1 MKRPRPQNLRESPVG
16 SSTSL
21 ASLDYDAAVES
32 GSTTGAGAAVEALAS
47 LGPSEMSRGPIDG
60 ALADL
65 LERLC
70 AAVGGAEA
78 GLDRIDPTGS
88 LVPEG
93 RHPPEAETP
102 ADACRAALAA
112 PGASAHARGWDARA
126 VAGPAGVHAVL
137 WTRPGP
143 GGAAE
148 PALSIAAAAVGWAL
162 ENARLRD
169 GLERAMGQVL
179 EDDERMLGRM
189 GLDIHDGPTQQLSV
203 ALLEVQLLEAEIE
216 DADEPAGG
224 WPEGLR
230 AGLGRIYET
239 LGGALHE
246 MRELIGHLR
255 PAQFKDRAL
264 DDILGDAIGGFEAR
278 SDIPVERRI
287 RGEFQVNGVSVSQ
300 RITFYRILQEALANA
315 HRHGHASGVV
325 VDLESDARG
334 TRLVVSDDGEGFD
347 PGTIMRDRERAPS
360 ARHGLRGMEDRARL
374 LGGSFSVESTPGE
387 GTTVSVFL
395 PPWNPPESLEDTV
408 VDE

>member
-1 MKRPRPQNLRESPVG
+1 
-16 SSTSL
+16 
-21 ASLDYDAAVES
+21 VES
-32 GSTTGAGAAVEALAS
+32 GSTTGVGVAVEALAS
-47 LGPSEMSRGPIDG
+47 LGPSEMSRRPLDG
-60 ALADL
+60 VLTDL
-65 LERLC
+65 LARLC

-78 GLDRIDPTGS
+78 GIDRIDPTGA
-88 LVPEG
+88 LVPEV
-93 RHPPEAETP
+93 RLPAEAVAPE
-102 ADACRAALAA
+102 DACRAALATQH
-112 PGASAHARGWDARA
+112 ASAHVGGWDARA
-126 VAGPAGVHAVL
+126 VMGPSGPHAVL
-137 WTRPGP
+137 WVRPGA
-143 GGAAE
+143 GGSAQ
-148 PALSIAAAAVGWAL
+148 PALSIAAAAAGWAL

-203 ALLEVQLLEAEIE
+203 ALLEVQLLDAELD
-216 DADEPAGG
+216 DAGEPEGG

-264 DDILGDAIGGFEAR
+264 DDILGDAISAFEAR
-278 SDIPVERRI
+278 SDIPVERRV
-287 RGEFQVNGVSVSQ
+287 RGEFPVNGVSVSQ

-325 VDLESDARG
+325 VDVESDARG

-347 PGTIMRDRERAPS
+347 PGTIIRERERAPS

-374 LGGSFSVESTPGE
+374 LGGTFSVASTPGE
-387 GTTVSVFL
+387 GTAVSVFL
-395 PPWNPPESLEDTV
+395 PPWKPPESLEGAV
-408 VDE
+408 GDE